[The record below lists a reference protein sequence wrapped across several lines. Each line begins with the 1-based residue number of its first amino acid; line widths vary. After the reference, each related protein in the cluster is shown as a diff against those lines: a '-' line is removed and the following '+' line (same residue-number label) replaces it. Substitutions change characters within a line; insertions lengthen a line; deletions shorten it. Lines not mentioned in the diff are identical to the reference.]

1 MPGMNGRGPDSEG
14 PRTGGGYG
22 RCGAGGGRN
31 FDGRQERGPQR
42 CVGHGAG
49 RRGRGCG
56 WGMGG
61 RGMAAH
67 GLGARPLGAHGIAP
81 AVAAPDVH
89 ENSSGAMGPDKT
101 T

>member
-1 MPGMNGRGPDSEG
+1 
-14 PRTGGGYG
+14 
-22 RCGAGGGRN
+22 
-31 FDGRQERGPQR
+31 
-42 CVGHGAG
+42 
-49 RRGRGCG
+49 
-56 WGMGG
+56 
-61 RGMAAH
+61 MAAH